1 MRASAPWARSV
12 SGECVKGG
20 GRAWVVWA
28 EDAGGGVAVAVA
40 MVGDVD
46 VVRL

>member
-12 SGECVKGG
+12 SGECVKGR

-28 EDAGGGVAVAVA
+28 GDAGGGVAVA
-40 MVGDVD
+40 MVGDGD
-46 VVRL
+46 VVRV